1 MDPIGG
7 RDREGNRIVADF
19 GVDIAGGFALKQQML
34 SVHVSQAEWVARQH
48 GIADHLGSMEAWS
61 RRRGRDFGV
70 PLGEG
75 FRQYRHEPYPKTP
88 LLQDLLGA
96 ALVPAAT

>member
-7 RDREGNRIVADF
+7 RDREGNRIAADF
-19 GVDIAGGFALKQQML
+19 GADIKGGFALKRKML
-34 SVHVSQAEWVARQH
+34 SAHVSQAEWVARQH
-48 GIADHLGSMEAWS
+48 GIDDHLGSMEAWS

-70 PLGEG
+70 AVAEG
-75 FRQYRHEPYPKTP
+75 FRQYRHEPYPKAP

-96 ALVPAAT
+96 ALVMPVS